1 MNVED
6 SQLKSIRDNV
16 PRDFILSLC
25 SEGQRFDEVIM
36 NLPQSATDFLDVF
49 IGLLKRKD
57 SQGNRWENFGA
68 VIYSVFNRCKPIYD
82 MDFLNLFS
90 KLIFLSAPRII
101 EGRDLT
107 NSSVVTHRLMS

>member
-6 SQLKSIRDNV
+6 SQLKSVRDNV

-68 VIYSVFNRCKPIYD
+68 VIYSVFNRYKPIYD
-82 MDFLNLFS
+82 MDFFKIS
-90 KLIFLSAPRII
+90 FLSLFFYQCLESLKDVI
-101 EGRDLT
+101 
-107 NSSVVTHRLMS
+107 